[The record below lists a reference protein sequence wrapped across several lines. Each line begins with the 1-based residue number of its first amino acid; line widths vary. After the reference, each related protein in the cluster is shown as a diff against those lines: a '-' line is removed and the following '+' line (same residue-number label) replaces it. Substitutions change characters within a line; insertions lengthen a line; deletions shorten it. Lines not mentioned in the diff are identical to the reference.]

1 MKRTNQ
7 PHNNKISNLEEIVIF
22 LEMYNLPRL
31 NQEEIQNKCRK
42 ITTNELESV
51 ILKIPTNKFPES
63 NISTAEFY
71 QMLTPKNFR
80 EWNASE
86 LIL

>member
-1 MKRTNQ
+1 MDR
-7 PHNNKISNLEEIVIF
+7 F

-51 ILKIPTNKFPES
+51 ILKVPTNKFPES

-86 LIL
+86 FIL